1 MLTFWLRGG
10 VTIFSSTYEPPAGG
24 GDSTVTGTQLTLDPA
39 LMLTPAE
46 HVGILIYPAVDF
58 GLTGNWEDTDGS
70 GNVTTGNYKFT
81 SYGLAAGLTIML

>member
-1 MLTFWLRGG
+1 
-10 VTIFSSTYEPPAGG
+10 
-24 GDSTVTGTQLTLDPA
+24 
-39 LMLTPAE
+39 
-46 HVGILIYPAVDF
+46 LIYPAVDF